1 MFGFGPHR
9 AAVRNRPVALRD
21 PEPSLS
27 DLLVPS
33 AAVRA
38 VYDSS
43 NAGSVTR
50 PDGGAPT
57 LWSDKVGVLANLK
70 GGGFDL
76 AAPSSSQAPQWRS
89 GAFLFDGVDDL
100 LSTELPSGTNVANL
114 ALLAIYKGTDEK
126 GILFA
131 GSLAGHFLGTYDS
144 SAPGSSTYSYCGTPT
159 IYVDGTAVADSRAAL
174 TAALSTG
181 TARRIE
187 VRHADLTAWG
197 RFGFGNSAISGWKVG
212 GTLIPLAIL
221 DENHPD
227 FAEALDNARA
237 YADAQIARLAL

>member
-126 GILFA
+126 TGEKITNGGVGAITMAMSNNVLMHLKLDA
-131 GSLAGHFLGTYDS
+131 LHKGSARFCISADRTS
-144 SAPGSSTYSYCGTPT
+144 SGS
-159 IYVDGTAVADSRAAL
+159 R
-174 TAALSTG
+174 
-181 TARRIE
+181 
-187 VRHADLTAWG
+187 
-197 RFGFGNSAISGWKVG
+197 G
-212 GTLIPLAIL
+212 GKETLR
-221 DENHPD
+221 N
-227 FAEALDNARA
+227 
-237 YADAQIARLAL
+237 